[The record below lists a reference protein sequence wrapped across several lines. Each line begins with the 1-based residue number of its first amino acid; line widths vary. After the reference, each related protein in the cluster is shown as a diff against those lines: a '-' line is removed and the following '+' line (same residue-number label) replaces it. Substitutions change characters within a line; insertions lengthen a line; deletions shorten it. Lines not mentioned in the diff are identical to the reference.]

1 MKTFKTA
8 LVVFIA
14 ALLPLALFAAPSAAV
29 LGDPDQGDVAGANL
43 HQEKSASDHTKLS
56 PPFTAGQQISLA
68 ANFTDGVRT
77 VTIYR
82 NTGSGWTSIA
92 SKQSASNGNAYFP
105 YTVIEGNQKLFA
117 EATGD
122 LETEVDEID
131 VPVTPPPTPQTGVL
145 NAPSTDGK
153 NWTADFTTGV
163 AGTVTKLQIQRIY
176 TVETN
181 EVNED
186 PSTPKKGPW
195 VTIAT
200 ANQDAAGHVVF
211 PALSSPYPYRVQHN
225 YRATSGNGTSNN
237 SNTVKFGLDQV
248 TPESTGLAAVY
259 FNTNE
264 GHAVDT
270 RTRYFEGEF
279 AITDGALGCTK
290 IGYTDGKSATDK
302 PIKESV
308 MKGRGNYSWS
318 FKRKSYTLKIGKK
331 NDVCGMGISK
341 KYALVSQDYD
351 KSFLRNALAQYIGSK
366 LDGMAWTPKSRPVDF
381 YLNGKYMGNYLLVER
396 IAIQGSVTE

>member
-29 LGDPDQGDVAGANL
+29 LGDPDQGDIAGANL

-131 VPVTPPPTPQTGVL
+131 VPVTPPPTPQAGVL

-153 NWTADFTTGV
+153 SWTADFDPGA

-176 TVETN
+176 TKETN
-181 EVNED
+181 EVNGD
-186 PSTPKKGPW
+186 PAGSHRRSMDHDRHGQPGQCRARRLPDP
-195 VTIAT
+195 VQPVPVPSRA
-200 ANQDAAGHVVF
+200 QVPGHVGQRHQQQQPHGEVR
-211 PALSSPYPYRVQHN
+211 PGPGCAEDH
-225 YRATSGNGTSNN
+225 RA
-237 SNTVKFGLDQV
+237 
-248 TPESTGLAAVY
+248 
-259 FNTNE
+259 
-264 GHAVDT
+264 
-270 RTRYFEGEF
+270 
-279 AITDGALGCTK
+279 
-290 IGYTDGKSATDK
+290 
-302 PIKESV
+302 
-308 MKGRGNYSWS
+308 
-318 FKRKSYTLKIGKK
+318 
-331 NDVCGMGISK
+331 VCGV
-341 KYALVSQDYD
+341 LQH
-351 KSFLRNALAQYIGSK
+351 Q
-366 LDGMAWTPKSRPVDF
+366 
-381 YLNGKYMGNYLLVER
+381 
-396 IAIQGSVTE
+396 